1 MLVAFDC
8 SWLPDVVLLPLSS
21 AVLFVV
27 APIKCGE
34 TVVDCNDVLRVLG
47 SVEVL
52 TIGLFDLDVSV
63 FRVSVMSK
71 TNTLSIWVLLLCQ
84 IFV

>member
-1 MLVAFDC
+1 M
-8 SWLPDVVLLPLSS
+8 PLSS
-21 AVLFVV
+21 AVLLVV
-27 APIKCGE
+27 ALIKCGE
-34 TVVDCNDVLRVLG
+34 TVVDCNDVLRALG

-63 FRVSVMSK
+63 FRESVMFK
-71 TNTLSIWVLLLCQ
+71 TNTLSMWVFLLCQ